1 MPDKNCK
8 PGCGNT
14 CLRCW
19 RNKLKH
25 ANPQAK
31 AYMRKHK
38 INFDFSVDGLRDYQI
53 VNEENDK
60 KKFILLER
68 TRRMTDK
75 KKIKPIIKSD
85 YQI

>member
-25 ANPQAK
+25 ANPQVK
-31 AYMRKHK
+31 AYIKKNK
-38 INFDFSVDGLRDYQI
+38 IELFVDGSDDYDKAR
-53 VNEENDK
+53 EEYNN
-60 KKFILLER
+60 KKFRKEER
-68 TRRMTDK
+68 SRKMSDK
-75 KKIKPIIKSD
+75 QEGCRIIKSS

>member
-25 ANPQAK
+25 ANSQVK
-31 AYMRKHK
+31 AYIKKHK
-38 INFDFSVDGLRDYQI
+38 IELFVDGSDDYDKAR
-53 VNEENDK
+53 EEYNN
-60 KKFILLER
+60 KKFRKEER
-68 TRRMTDK
+68 SRKMSDK
-75 KKIKPIIKSD
+75 QEGCRIIKSS